1 MAIKRIKLAEGMVVE
16 IDEWLH
22 WPQFSTIE
30 VGSATGFDL
39 RAFSYVVGGNIPQ
52 ATGAVAI
59 PTGARTATEADT
71 NQVAR
76 SRMNHDEAFIT
87 FSMTYEHFAID
98 AVANISNYANPPAD
112 TDATPPIFSGTNLRI
127 LQLQVMMELFV
138 GAGISKPMAS
148 APLEYYGQGIGAV
161 AYGSG
166 DALTIAVGG
175 ATALNLNYGTGGSI
189 NPRCN
194 QRRWQLPVFI
204 NSDRVMFVRLHTPNG
219 AGIAGNS
226 TGDMAAV
233 NQAFALRVYMD
244 GLKRRPV
251 A

>member
-1 MAIKRIKLAEGMVVE
+1 MAIKNIKLPDGRNVE

-30 VGSATGFDL
+30 VAAGIGFDL
-39 RAFSYVVGGNIPQ
+39 RAFSYVVGNNIPQ
-52 ATGAVAI
+52 AGAV
-59 PTGARTATEADT
+59 PGGARTATESDT

-76 SRMNHDEAFIT
+76 SRLNHDEAFIV

-98 AVANISNYANPPAD
+98 NTSNISNYVNAPAD
-112 TDATPPIFSGTNLRI
+112 TDATPPIFTGTNLRI

-138 GAGISKPMAS
+138 GAGITKPMAS

-166 DALTIAVGG
+166 DALDIAVGG

-189 NPRCN
+189 NPKTN
-194 QRRWQLPVFI
+194 QRRWQLPVYI
-204 NSDRVMFVRLHTPNG
+204 HSDRVMFVRLFTP
-219 AGIAGNS
+219 AGTGTAGNS

-233 NQAFALRVYMD
+233 NQSYRLKVYLD